1 MNPLGGRTIVVTR
14 AATQAGSFVVELR
27 ALGATVLQVPL
38 IGIVDPADGGAALRL
53 AVERISSYD
62 WVVLTS
68 PNAAARLVAGA
79 GSLPRIAVIGPG
91 TAAVVTD
98 AGFSVDLVADRNV
111 GEGLVD
117 VFPNGRGRVLLPRA
131 AVARD
136 VVSRGL
142 AAKGWTVD
150 EVEAYRTV
158 SVAAD
163 PALAPL
169 VRAADAAVFTSS
181 STVQSFLAS
190 FGPDAMPSTIVSI
203 GPETTATLK
212 AAGVDVTATA
222 DPHTLAGL
230 LAVLVTVLAEVGA
243 ETT

>member
-1 MNPLGGRTIVVTR
+1 MTPLTGRTIVVTR
-14 AATQAGSFVVELR
+14 AATQAGPFVEELR
-27 ALGATVLQVPL
+27 TLGAIVLEVPL
-38 IGIVDPADGGAALRL
+38 IDIVDPADGGAALRS

-68 PNAAARLVAGA
+68 PNAAARLVSGA
-79 GSLPRIAVIGPG
+79 VSLPRIAVVGPG

-117 VFPNGRGRVLLPRA
+117 VFPNGPGRVLLPRA

-136 VVSRGL
+136 VVPRGL

-158 SVAAD
+158 SVAVD

-169 VRAADAAVFTSS
+169 VQAADAAVFTSS
-181 STVQSFLAS
+181 STAQSFLAS
-190 FGPDAMPSTIVSI
+190 LGLHAMPSTIVSI
-203 GPETTATLK
+203 GPETTATLET
-212 AAGVDVTATA
+212 AGVKVTATA
-222 DPHTLAGL
+222 HPHTLTALTAL
-230 LAVLVTVLAEVGA
+230 LIALFG
-243 ETT
+243 